1 MTARPLSPGSWA
13 ARIGRA
19 ARIGPAAGARPR
31 RTGPPPPPRIRDPA
45 PSRTAPRH
53 RQAAPGRDRWRSS
66 RGPPRSSVDNAGRLR
81 RTRPPVSRPD
91 SAWTPAEGCD
101 SADSATSGPRTSR
114 LRHRGWTPQRP
125 PSRCLIRADTA
136 RGDLPA
142 RSPPRTPR
150 ARTRP
155 APAAGRARANPP
167 RVVGLQDRWRP
178 GGGRHLPA
186 GRGHRPA

>member
-1 MTARPLSPGSWA
+1 MTARPLSPGSRA
-13 ARIGRA
+13 VRLERA

-31 RTGPPPPPRIRDPA
+31 RTGPPPLPRIRDPA

-53 RQAAPGRDRWRSS
+53 RRAARGRDRRRSS
-66 RGPPRSSVDNAGRLR
+66 RGLPRSSVDSAGRS
-81 RTRPPVSRPD
+81 RTTPPPVSRPD
-91 SAWTPAEGCD
+91 SARTRAEGCD
-101 SADSATSGPRTSR
+101 SANSATSGPPTAG
-114 LRHRGWTPQRP
+114 LCHRGWTPQRP

-150 ARTRP
+150 GPTRL
-155 APAAGRARANPP
+155 APEAGRARANPP

-178 GGGRHLPA
+178 GGGRHPPA
-186 GRGHRPA
+186 DRGHRPA